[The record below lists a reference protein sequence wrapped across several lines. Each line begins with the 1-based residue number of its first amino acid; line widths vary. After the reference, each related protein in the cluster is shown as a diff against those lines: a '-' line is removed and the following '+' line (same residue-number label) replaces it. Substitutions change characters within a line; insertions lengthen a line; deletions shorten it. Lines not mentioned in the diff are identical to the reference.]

1 MENQQKN
8 KNKLKKQRKI
18 IKKHQKNNENQLKAN
33 KRIKTTLQITLKTI
47 QKLRKSLNNIVKN
60 NKN

>member
-1 MENQQKN
+1 M
-8 KNKLKKQRKI
+8 KKTS
-18 IKKHQKNNENQLKAN
+18 KNNENQLKAN

-47 QKLRKSLNNIVKN
+47 QKLRKSLKNITNN